1 VNRIEEAARE
11 ALAGRLIVLPT
22 DTVYGIGTRPDRPEA
37 TARLFEAK
45 RRPRDLTLPVLVAST
60 DEAATVGAMGR
71 RARVLVD
78 RFWPGPLTVVLPR
91 ADRSRDWDLGGEAG
105 TVGLRRPRHLLALA
119 VLERTGPMAVTSANL
134 SGRPTPS
141 TCDDLYGLFGEA
153 VSVYLCEEQPL
164 AGMTSTV
171 VDLAHGEPTILRAGA
186 IPAADVLGA
195 LDAAGDPAPGA

>member
-45 RRPRDLTLPVLVAST
+45 RRPRDLRLPVLVASI
-60 DEAATVGAMGR
+60 DEAATVGAMDE
-71 RARVLVD
+71 RARALVD

-91 ADRSRDWDLGGEAG
+91 TDRSRDWDLGGEAG

-119 VLERTGPMAVTSANL
+119 VLERTGPLSVTSANL

-141 TCDDLYGLFGEA
+141 ACDDLFALFGEA
-153 VSVYLCEEQPL
+153 VAVYLCEEQPL
-164 AGMTSTV
+164 AGLASTV
-171 VDLAHGEPTILRAGA
+171 VDLAHGEPAILRAGA

-195 LDAAGDPAPGA
+195 LGAAGDPAPGP